1 MAGMASPSDIASGNS
16 QRRFTGHRLQQL
28 LLGKW
33 TPVSGGLRRRMSS
46 DDGNAGSRAARSRLE
61 RHLIG
66 EEDVSAPPQGRTR
79 SREERHKMTV
89 AVSIPDI

>member
-1 MAGMASPSDIASGNS
+1 MAGLPSPTDIAGGNMP
-16 QRRFTGHRLQQL
+16 RRFTGHRLQQL
-28 LLGKW
+28 LLGNL
-33 TPVSGGLRRRMSS
+33 TRVSGGLRRRMSS
-46 DDGNAGSRAARSRLE
+46 EDAGAGERAARSRLE

-66 EEDVSAPPQGRTR
+66 GDDVVAQRQGRAQ